1 MRARL
6 RFDPW
11 LLPAL
16 AVAAGLR
23 FTGLGWGSGHRPLG
37 DEQSFVE
44 AVAAMLANGDLDH
57 RFYEYPGLF
66 LYLLL
71 PGQWL
76 AGGEAGFASTWAGRI
91 TVAAFGVVAV
101 GLVYALGRVLASTTV
116 GRAAALLK
124 AVSPL
129 DVEQAHMIR
138 TDVVLEVAFLLGLLA
153 LAVPLRRSRR
163 ASAAGAALGVASAIK
178 FSGPLLAAPLA
189 LGLLLRRGP
198 RPADFVRF
206 GAVAALVFVACSPY
220 TLLHLEEALSG
231 AGTQVRYHYEGRT
244 EAPGYL
250 ENLGAYVVRL
260 GETLGAPW
268 LLLAGAGAWAGRRR
282 PRRFAPLVA
291 LPVVV
296 LAVFAT
302 AEVRYD
308 RFLVPLTGVLAVFA
322 AIGIAR
328 IGARRAP
335 AVAAATLI
343 ALAWPA
349 GQSALDVRSYRQPSP
364 RDQAKDALAAWSGGR
379 ALTTARELGTPPG
392 VSLTRVRGFDPWT
405 QRLAREHDVSV
416 VIASQIGEPP
426 RHLQEVRR
434 LRPTRN
440 TAGQGPEL
448 VLLVPSVPPAL
459 AYEWSDVLP
468 GSAAAGGPRYSASGP
483 AARAIDVRLPAS
495 DAVAAVEWEVAPGER
510 PPRLRLLASHDGTR
524 YAPVEIASE
533 RLAPSAPTAGALL
546 RLLPLEPVTAVAL
559 RLETA
564 ERAPLAPPARL
575 RTARPLAPPR

>member
-1 MRARL
+1 MSARRRPDL
-6 RFDPW
+6 W
-11 LLPAL
+11 LLVAL

-76 AGGEAGFASTWAGRI
+76 AGGEAGFTSTWAGRI
-91 TVAAFGVVAV
+91 TVAAFGVAAV
-101 GLVYALGRVLASTTV
+101 GLVYALGRVLAGTTV

-153 LAVPLRRSRR
+153 LVWPLRRARR

-189 LGLLLRRGP
+189 LGLLLRRRP

-231 AGTQVRYHYEGRT
+231 AGTQMRYHYEGRT
-244 EAPGYL
+244 EAPGYV
-250 ENLGAYVVRL
+250 ENLGAYGVRL
-260 GETLGAPW
+260 GETLGVPW
-268 LLLAGAGAWAGRRR
+268 LLLCVAGAWAARRR

-291 LPVVV
+291 LPIVV

-308 RFLVPLTGVLAVFA
+308 RFLVPLTGALAVLA
-322 AIGIAR
+322 AIGIER
-328 IGARRAP
+328 LGRGRAP
-335 AVAAATLI
+335 LTVAAGLI

-349 GQSALDVRSYRQPSP
+349 SQSALDVRSYLQPSP

-379 ALTTARELGTPPG
+379 ALTTARELGAPPG

-405 QRLAREHDVSV
+405 RRLAREHDVSV
-416 VIASQIGEPP
+416 VIASQLGEAPP
-426 RHLQEVRR
+426 SLREVRR
-434 LRPTRN
+434 FRPTRN

-448 VLLVPSVPPAL
+448 VLLAPVVPPAL
-459 AYEWSDVLP
+459 AYEWTDVRP
-468 GSAAAGGPRYSASGP
+468 GNEAPGGPRWDVAEPAAGGLE
-483 AARAIDVRLPAS
+483 VRLPAP
-495 DAVAAVEWEVAPGER
+495 ATVAALEWEVAPGER
-510 PPRLRLLASHDGTR
+510 PPRLRLFASRDGSR

-533 RLAPSAPTAGALL
+533 RLAPPAPAGGALL
-546 RLLPLEPVTAVAL
+546 RLLPLEPVTAVEL
-559 RLETA
+559 RLQTA
-564 ERAPLAPPARL
+564 DRAPLAPPARL
-575 RTARPLAPPR
+575 RTARPLATSR